1 MSDKELAAFR
11 NKQLGFVFQSF
22 HLINSLNVLDNVEL
36 PLLYRKVSSSE
47 RRKLAEAVL

>member
-22 HLINSLNVLDNVEL
+22 HLINSLNVLDNVGF
-36 PLLYRKVSSSE
+36 PCSIARYPPRSAASWP
-47 RRKLAEAVL
+47 RPC